1 MMLVFSFERTPDS
14 LVEGLLCYGSTV
26 GFCIIVSGE
35 ILYKQGRDKMEI
47 LYNVLAVIL
56 FTAVGIIRLMKY
68 DSTNSTEQ
76 FILDTLGVDLSDFST
91 GKIL

>member
-1 MMLVFSFERTPDS
+1 MLVFSFERTPDS

-26 GFCIIVSGE
+26 GFCIIVLGE

-47 LYNVLAVIL
+47 LYNVIAVIL